1 MMEREIQRA
10 RRAIRPYPT
19 ESEEQ
24 QKIFAWAR
32 AMTYK
37 YPELE
42 LLHHCPNGGYRNMPE
57 AVRFKKEGVS
67 SGVPDLTLP
76 VARGAFHAL
85 AIELKR
91 QKGSKVSPA
100 QKWWLEKLREQ
111 GWQAGV
117 CYGAAEAIE
126 VIQDYLR
133 GKKWDPT
140 RSE

>member
-1 MMEREIQRA
+1 MMDEKIKKARELRH
-10 RRAIRPYPT
+10 AIPL

-24 QKIFAWAR
+24 QTVFAWAET
-32 AMTYK
+32 MKYK

-42 LLHHCPNGGYRNMPE
+42 LLHHCPNGGFRNITE
-57 AVRFKKEGVS
+57 AVRFKKEGVK
-67 SGVPDLTLP
+67 SGIPDIQLP
-76 VARGAFHAL
+76 VARGAYHSL

-91 QKGSKVSPA
+91 KNGGIVSPT

-133 GKKWDPT
+133 GKKWDTT